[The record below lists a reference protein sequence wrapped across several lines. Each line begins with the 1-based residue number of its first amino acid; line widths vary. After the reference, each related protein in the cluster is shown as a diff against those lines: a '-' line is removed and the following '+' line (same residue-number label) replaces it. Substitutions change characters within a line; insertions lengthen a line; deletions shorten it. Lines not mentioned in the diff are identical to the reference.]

1 MKGKGS
7 MIPPECCVIIE
18 MENGASLGYR
28 KALLLNKIETFGS
41 LAKAAKVSQID
52 IRHARKLVL
61 EMNDTFSKPLVDF
74 KGNPRKADIVELTEK
89 GEKTARSYWRQF
101 EPVYFSIMEERCRH
115 Y

>member
-7 MIPPECCVIIE
+7 MIPPDCCVIIE

-28 KALLLNKIETFGS
+28 KAVLLNKIQAFGS

-52 IRHARKLVL
+52 IKHARELVL
-61 EMNDTFSKPLVDF
+61 EMNGTFSQPLVDF
-74 KGNPRKADIVELTEK
+74 KGNPRKADVVELTEK
-89 GEKTARSYWRQF
+89 GEKTAQSYWRRF